1 MADQNIKDYTV
12 TWITFG
18 VLFFSLITF
27 AGVFMTENNP
37 TGLGDATDKFTG
49 FKNELS
55 PKLIQ
60 IETEETNK
68 LLNSSAITESN
79 ADVGSVVAASNSYG
93 FFGTAKTMFT
103 STKTFISWI
112 FGTET
117 AGQMISGVFFGL
129 MGLIALFFIIKLGR
143 SLF

>member
-27 AGVFMTENNP
+27 AGIFMAENNP
-37 TGLGDATDKFTG
+37 TGLGDASDKFTV
-49 FKNELS
+49 FSNELS

-79 ADVGSVVAASNSYG
+79 ADVGSIVAASNSYG
-93 FFGTAKTMFT
+93 FFGTARTMFE

-112 FGTET
+112 FVGT
-117 AGQMISGVFFGL
+117 AGQMISAVFFGL

>member
-1 MADQNIKDYTV
+1 MADQNIKDYTT

-27 AGVFMTENNP
+27 AGVFMAANNP
-37 TGLGDATDKFTG
+37 TGLGDASDKFTG
-49 FKNELS
+49 FSNELS

-60 IETEETNK
+60 IEQQEVNP

-112 FGTET
+112 FVGE
-117 AGQMISGVFFGL
+117 AGQMISSVFFGI
-129 MGLIALFFIIKLGR
+129 MGLVALFFIIKLGR